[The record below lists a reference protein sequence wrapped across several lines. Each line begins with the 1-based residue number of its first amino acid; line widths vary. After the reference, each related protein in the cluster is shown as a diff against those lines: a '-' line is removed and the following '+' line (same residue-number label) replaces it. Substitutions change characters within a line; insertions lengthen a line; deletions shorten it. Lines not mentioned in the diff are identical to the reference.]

1 MVAVP
6 GSQWDSLNLT
16 PSDSTTMLA
25 ARYTGRLNVVF
36 KLQKHSA
43 RSPHI
48 DAHYVLAF
56 QKYGCDCWVIFIND
70 QLANSGN
77 CIDMIS
83 ADDRAPIIVG
93 EQSHALAPVAH
104 MRTTLATAD
113 APASQALD
121 HDTLKKSRL
130 CQV

>member
-1 MVAVP
+1 LVAVP

-48 DAHYVLAF
+48 DAHYGLAL
-56 QKYGCDCWVIFIND
+56 QKYGRDWFISINA
-70 QLANSGN
+70 QLANSGTR
-77 CIDMIS
+77 IDMFTS
-83 ADDRAPIIVG
+83 ADDKALIIVG
-93 EQSHALAPVAH
+93 EPGHALAPVAH
-104 MRTTLATAD
+104 MRTT
-113 APASQALD
+113 
-121 HDTLKKSRL
+121 
-130 CQV
+130 